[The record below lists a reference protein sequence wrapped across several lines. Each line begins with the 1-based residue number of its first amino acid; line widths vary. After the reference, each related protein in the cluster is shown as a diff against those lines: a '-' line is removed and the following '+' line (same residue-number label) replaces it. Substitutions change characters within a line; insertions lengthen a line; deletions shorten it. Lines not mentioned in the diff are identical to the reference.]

1 MLPRSVCRGFLI
13 VLLTGAAMFAGI
25 ALTVVSSAAAPWKF
39 GLIAIAGLNIVVFHR
54 GIYRTVA
61 RWDLHAPSPLRA
73 KIAAV
78 VSAMSWT
85 GVVFAGRI
93 LAY

>member
-1 MLPRSVCRGFLI
+1 MLPRSVPRGFLI
-13 VLLTGAAMFAGI
+13 VLLTGATMFAGI
-25 ALTVVSSAAAPWKF
+25 AFTVVSRAAASWKF
-39 GLIAIAGLNIVVFHR
+39 GLIAVAGLNIVVFHR

-61 RWDLHAPSPLRA
+61 RWDLHAPSPLGA

-78 VSAMSWT
+78 VSAMFWT
-85 GVVFAGRI
+85 GVVFTGPF